1 MCAFCE
7 RGKGWSPGTILR
19 YFFNE
24 GIGYKIQTDKPCQSG
39 LRCLSYMSQK
49 VLLLPVTAPEASRSG
64 ILEIS
69 PWRCAFQ
76 PQQCQ

>member
-1 MCAFCE
+1 MVTRNYIKIF
-7 RGKGWSPGTILR
+7 RLMK
-19 YFFNE
+19 

-39 LRCLSYMSQK
+39 LRYLSYMSQK
-49 VLLLPVTAPEASRSG
+49 VLLLPVTAPEASRPD

-76 PQQCQ
+76 PQQCR